1 MSSQDKAQGRN
12 PVLQESNSQLGLMP
26 DLALFC
32 EVVRA
37 GSLRA
42 AAEVRDVTP
51 STVTR
56 AIQRLEKALNMRLF
70 VRTTRS
76 LTLTDEGRG
85 LYEAC
90 LPGVLTIEK
99 AFVAALRSQAATEGS
114 VRVTCSTNF
123 GRRHIAPLV
132 HRFIAKHPQIG
143 VELILE
149 DAVRNLGAEGFDLAI
164 RGGRFGEERVIARR
178 IAEMPMYICGSPVYL
193 ARAGVPRQPGEL
205 MSHQCIRY
213 FFAGTQKELLWEFRQ
228 DKELVPLGVPGSYV
242 VNNIEVAC
250 QAACEGLGLA
260 QLPGYVAAPEIRNGR
275 LAPVLLDFL
284 DASRAF
290 FLCYQDRLERLPR
303 RVQLLANFLIT
314 EIGPTANFVLM
325 PQERGCYA
333 A

>member
-1 MSSQDKAQGRN
+1 MSSPDKAQSRN
-12 PVLQESNSQLGLMP
+12 PVLQESNNQLELMP

-42 AAEVRDVTP
+42 AAEVRDITP

-56 AIQRLEKALNMRLF
+56 AIQRLEKALVMRLF

-76 LTLTDEGRG
+76 LTLTEEGRG

-90 LPGVLTIEK
+90 LPGVLTIEN

-114 VRVTCSTNF
+114 VRVTCATNF

-132 HRFIAKHPQIG
+132 HRFIARHPQIG

-149 DAVRNLGAEGFDLAI
+149 DAVRNLGTDGFDLAI
-164 RGGRFGEERVIARR
+164 RGGRFGEERVIAKR
-178 IAEMPMYICGSPVYL
+178 IADMPMYICGSPAYL
-193 ARAGVPRQPGEL
+193 ARAGVPRQPSDL
-205 MSHQCIRY
+205 MAHQCIRY
-213 FFAGTQKELLWEFRQ
+213 FFAGTRKELLWEFRQ
-228 DKELVPLGVPGSYV
+228 GEELVPLGVPGTYV

-260 QLPGYVAAPEIRNGR
+260 QLPGYVAVPEIMGGR
-275 LAPVLLDFL
+275 LAPMLLHFL

-290 FLCYQDRLERLPR
+290 YLCYQDRLERLPR
-303 RVQLLANFLIT
+303 RVQLLANFLIA
-314 EIGPTANFVLM
+314 EIGPATNFTLM
-325 PQERGCYA
+325 PQERDRYA